1 MNENRSPLYLLTGLI
16 LGIVAGLV
24 FSLVISPA
32 VYVDTAPSALSATDQ
47 DIYRSLIALAYSS
60 DGNLER
66 ALQRLQLL
74 QDADIR
80 QALAEQAQRLMA
92 DPLTRREA
100 RALAELSVAI
110 QQTGINPVVNP
121 SAAVSP
127 TAGSVT
133 PFATLDLAAAVST
146 ATPVPPTATLPPT
159 MTPRPTFTRQPT
171 LNAPYIL
178 VNREEICNVDVPLIQ
193 VWVTDASGE
202 QMPGMRVDIF
212 WADGSDFFYTGLYP
226 QVGLGYADF
235 EMTPEVSYS
244 LRVGE
249 SGQVVEDLTAPE
261 CTDSNGSPDWGGW
274 KLEFSQP

>member
-133 PFATLDLAAAVST
+133 PLPHWILRRQSAQPLLFHNRHSATHHDPASHFY
-146 ATPVPPTATLPPT
+146 PTAYT
-159 MTPRPTFTRQPT
+159 
-171 LNAPYIL
+171 NAPYIL
-178 VNREEICNVDVPLIQ
+178 VNRRKSVMWMSPH
-193 VWVTDASGE
+193 
-202 QMPGMRVDIF
+202 P
-212 WADGSDFFYTGLYP
+212 
-226 QVGLGYADF
+226 GLGD
-235 EMTPEVSYS
+235 
-244 LRVGE
+244 
-249 SGQVVEDLTAPE
+249 
-261 CTDSNGSPDWGGW
+261 
-274 KLEFSQP
+274 